1 MKSGKIFKRGP
12 LVSEVEVAPGHY
24 RRRYKKVLDLDAM
37 KKAKGKKASK
47 PSAPKADAYKAPAKK
62 AAPKKAA
69 PKKSAPKKAAPVK
82 TEEE

>member
-37 KKAKGKKASK
+37 KKAKGKQASK
-47 PSAPKADAYKAPAKK
+47 PSAPKADADKAPAKK
-62 AAPKKAA
+62 AHQRKPHQRKLQLLRKQ
-69 PKKSAPKKAAPVK
+69 PL
-82 TEEE
+82 